1 MSRKGRKSQTEIEQE
16 RRSRKEAWR
25 KHDLDALVFIV
36 ALMLPVFLFAWIT
49 LGLFP
54 APNSIV
60 MLFGLAGSFILGFG
74 LVCQVFAFKK
84 EGKLVWT
91 KLVLI
96 IYAIGG
102 AITLLSCVVMY
113 VPPIYGLFNEDK
125 MTQYVLSVLFVLM
138 LPTFYSTFRYGVDSW
153 LRRQHVSKTRIKAM
167 KKGRRNYWWYEEI
180 HRNYNMGIWYYLNV
194 FVTGAYPVLLAVV
207 LLFGWI
213 PVVRRISNV
222 LYVSMAVCS
231 SLMILF
237 GVAQDNLKEE
247 GRAFLWVRVG
257 KDCRGRT
264 ILGTG
269 LMEIPS
275 ACFPLLM
282 AWGYVA
288 ASKLF

>member
-102 AITLLSCVVMY
+102 AIILISCVVVY
-113 VPPIYGLFNEDK
+113 VPPIYGLIDEDNLWE
-125 MTQYVLSVLFVLM
+125 YVAANSFVLFM
-138 LPTFYSTFRYGVDSW
+138 AMPYAFFRSGVESW

-194 FVTGAYPVLLAVV
+194 FATGTYAVLMVV
-207 LLFGWI
+207 LFVLGWI
-213 PVVRRISNV
+213 PMVRRISKV
-222 LYVSMAVCS
+222 L
-231 SLMILF
+231 
-237 GVAQDNLKEE
+237 
-247 GRAFLWVRVG
+247 
-257 KDCRGRT
+257 
-264 ILGTG
+264 
-269 LMEIPS
+269 
-275 ACFPLLM
+275 
-282 AWGYVA
+282 
-288 ASKLF
+288 